1 MKTGAALATI
11 VVILDHPLLF
21 VLSNCNSFNTVDMKS
36 ICGHELGVCVRV
48 RVRACVRACVR
59 ARVCFDCVMV
69 VCFIMR
75 YVV

>member
-1 MKTGAALATI
+1 MKTGALATI

-48 RVRACVRACVR
+48 RVRACVRA
-59 ARVCFDCVMV
+59 RVCFDCVMV